1 MGSVHLDPGRL
12 EPGRLDPGRLVPERL
27 VLENV
32 PQVAFYGG
40 GKRCPEDIC
49 WPSALRAALEY
60 LGDPQVGC
68 NACRTHAA
76 DGDMHLGCSYALHL
90 VTSGLAFQQ
99 LWRPGDWEY
108 ADDVPR
114 MTPEP
119 LGPYRHALEAMGY
132 SFEVLANPATT
143 NPLALQPAL
152 APAGDEAAFRS
163 RIAESLRAGRPVVA
177 LGVVGPPES
186 GLVAGYD
193 EGGDVLIGWS
203 FFQGFPEM
211 NDGVAFEP
219 NGQYRVRN
227 WYPKTAA
234 IIILGERGE
243 RPPLKDTLRAAYRRA
258 VALVRTEDLYGYL
271 GGLAAF
277 EAWAEAMEDDANW
290 PEDAAVRR
298 ARYDRHQTTVGNVA
312 EGRWYAAVA
321 IAAHAMACDEIAAPE
336 QLLAAASCYARMHR
350 LMWDV
355 WGCAGGIG
363 GDDAKV
369 AQGTTP
375 EARRR
380 IAALLREARDADA
393 AAAEHLERVAG

>member
-12 EPGRLDPGRLVPERL
+12 EPGRLDPGRLGPERL

-143 NPLALQPAL
+143 NPLALQSAL

-234 IIILGERGE
+234 IITLGERGE

-258 VALVRTEDLYGYL
+258 VALVRTEVCTATGA
-271 GGLAAF
+271 G
-277 EAWAEAMEDDANW
+277 W
-290 PEDAAVRR
+290 RR
-298 ARYDRHQTTVGNVA
+298 SRPGPRPWRTTRTGP
-312 EGRWYAAVA
+312 RTR
-321 IAAHAMACDEIAAPE
+321 P
-336 QLLAAASCYARMHR
+336 
-350 LMWDV
+350 
-355 WGCAGGIG
+355 CAGRATIGIRPRWATWPRG
-363 GDDAKV
+363 AGMRRSPSRR
-369 AQGTTP
+369 TP
-375 EARRR
+375 WPVTRSPRPNNSWRRPP
-380 IAALLREARDADA
+380 AMP
-393 AAAEHLERVAG
+393 GCTG